1 MKLTEHQIN
10 ELYIFTRK
18 HYVYHYDVQ
27 TELVDHLA
35 NDIERIWIA
44 SPKISFEEARDTSF
58 KKFLAFLG
66 LWTSLQPNKNK

>member
-44 SPKISFEEARDTSF
+44 SPKISL
-58 KKFLAFLG
+58 KKLEIHRLRNLGFLG
-66 LWTSLQPNKNK
+66 LWT